1 MFPHALTRRRTA
13 RPSAQVDPLE
23 PRRHLAADLTTP
35 RVEVPI
41 NAEWQFVKQD
51 VPGASARDFD
61 ASSWQTVR
69 LPHTY
74 NATDAQNGGNN
85 YFRGVTWYRK
95 RYRIPDA
102 LGGRQYYLKFEGVG
116 HTAEVWVN
124 GSRAGLHEGSY
135 SAFVYDLNPWVQVGK
150 ANFIAV
156 KVSNAVNPNLAPAAD
171 DWNLYGGIYRGVKL
185 IAVDTAHVD
194 PTDHGSPGVYLT
206 QRDVSTSSAKL
217 SVKTMLRSTSAKVRR
232 FDVITTVFD
241 REGTAVAEQ
250 TTRVVLQRKAATA
263 LNQSLVIANPK
274 LWDGVRNPYLYTV
287 RTRLRNTEGALL
299 DGTAQRLGLRS
310 FRVDPNEGLLLNG
323 RPYDLRGVA
332 MHQDRL
338 NKGNAITDDDRR
350 QDINLAVEL
359 GSTGLR
365 LAHYQHAQF
374 TYDQADER
382 GLVVWAEIPVYNRVT
397 NSAAFAASAR
407 QQLVELIRQ
416 NYNHPSI
423 LFWSLGN
430 EIPNDELSRNL
441 LADLRGVA
449 KAEDPGRLTTYASK
463 VTDKPINYVAEL
475 TALNR
480 YDGWYAGEARFFG
493 GALSQ
498 VHAAR
503 PDVAIGVSEYGAG
516 GSAFQHV
523 NDPNPPRPASTTT
536 SFHPEQYLNVFH
548 ETVWPQLATRKW
560 LWSKFVWALADF
572 ASDARNEGDQPGRV
586 DKGLV
591 TYDRQ
596 TKKDAFFY
604 YKANWSNS
612 PVLHITSRRYTQ
624 RDEPLTEV
632 KVYSNAPAVE
642 LRVNGSLVGS
652 SNTKSYAV
660 FKFAGVALA
669 PGANTVEVKA
679 VRNGQTLTD
688 KVTWT
693 YTPPAG
699 SRPTGPLAASAPPR
713 PAPFAT
719 RPLVEEVDLV

>member
-1 MFPHALTRRRTA
+1 MLPRDRSPAVLDA
-13 RPSAQVDPLE
+13 LE
-23 PRRHLAADLTTP
+23 PRRLLAADFSTP

-41 NAEWQFVKQD
+41 NADWQFIKQD
-51 VPGASARDFD
+51 VPGANAREFD
-61 ASSWQTVR
+61 TASWQTVR

-74 NATDAQNGGNN
+74 NATDAQNGGAN

-95 RYRIPDA
+95 RYRIPDSLA
-102 LGGRQYYLKFEGVG
+102 GRQYYLRFEGVG

-135 SAFVYDLNPWVQVGK
+135 GAFVYDLNPYVKVGK

-156 KVSNAVNPNLAPAAD
+156 KVSNAVNPNLAPAED

-194 PTDHGSPGVYLT
+194 PTDFGSPGVYLS
-206 QRDVSTSSAKL
+206 QREVSASSAKVG
-217 SVKTMLRSTSAKVRR
+217 VKTMLRSTSAKVRR
-232 FDVITTVFD
+232 FDVITTIFD
-241 REGTAVAEQ
+241 KSGASVAEQ
-250 TTRVVLQRKAATA
+250 STRVVLQRKSAVA
-263 LNQSLVIANPK
+263 LNQLLTVPNPT

-299 DGTAQRLGLRS
+299 DGITQKLGLRYFS
-310 FRVDPNEGLLLNG
+310 VDPNNGLLLNG
-323 RPYDLRGVA
+323 RHYDLRGVA

-350 QDINLAVEL
+350 QDVSLAVEL

-374 TYDQADER
+374 TYDLADEK
-382 GLVVWAEIPVYNRVT
+382 GLVVWAEIPVYARIT
-397 NSAAFAASAR
+397 NTTAFAESSR
-407 QQLVELIRQ
+407 RQLVELIRQ
-416 NYNHPSI
+416 NFNHPSI

-430 EIPNDELSRNL
+430 ELKDDQPSRDL
-441 LADLRGVA
+441 LANLRQLA
-449 KAEDPGRLTTYASK
+449 KQEDPSRLTTYASNL
-463 VTDKPINYVAEL
+463 TDKPINYVAEL

-480 YDGWYAGEARFFG
+480 YDGWYAGEAQFFG
-493 GALSQ
+493 GALAQ
-498 VHAAR
+498 VHQQR
-503 PDVAIGVSEYGAG
+503 PNVSIGLSEYGVG

-523 NDPNPPRPASTTT
+523 NDPDPKRPSSTVTP
-536 SFHPEQYLNVFH
+536 FHPEQYLNVFH
-548 ETVWPQLATRKW
+548 EKVWPQIATRKW
-560 LWSKFVWALADF
+560 LWCKFVWALADF

-632 KVYSNAPAVE
+632 KVYSNAGAVE
-642 LRVNGSLVGS
+642 LRVNGVLIGS
-652 SNTKSYAV
+652 NSTKNYSV
-660 FKFAGVALA
+660 FKFPGVTLQ

-693 YTPPAG
+693 YTPPPGA
-699 SRPTGPLAASAPPR
+699 RPPAAIAAAAPP
-713 PAPFAT
+713 PPSPFAT
-719 RPLVEEVDLV
+719 RRVLEDAGLA